1 MVSNELLNELNR
13 RFDLILNEKNPKFDA
28 CYLLAT
34 ALDPGLIFVLN
45 EEMKKAILDSINRFD
60 QIFARSSLD
69 WIQVD

>member
-45 EEMKKAILDSINRFD
+45 EEMKKAILDSITDLAEFLGDFR
-60 QIFARSSLD
+60 
-69 WIQVD
+69 WIEFK